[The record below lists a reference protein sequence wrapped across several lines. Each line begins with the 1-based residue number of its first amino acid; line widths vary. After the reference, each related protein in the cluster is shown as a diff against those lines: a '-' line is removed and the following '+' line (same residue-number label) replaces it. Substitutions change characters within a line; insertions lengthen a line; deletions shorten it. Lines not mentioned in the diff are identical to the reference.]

1 MDKLDQEYA
10 IFASNYGDGTPPS
23 FEAWLATRNTQP
35 SNLFPLS
42 EEDVAY
48 IRYTDAKG
56 DATPMTF
63 QEWKEA
69 GKPSF

>member
-1 MDKLDQEYA
+1 MNKLDQEYA
-10 IFASNYGDGTPPS
+10 IFESNYGDGTPPS
-23 FEAWLATRNTQP
+23 FDDWLASRSEIKPKSFILT
-35 SNLFPLS
+35 

-48 IRYTDAKG
+48 IRYTDVKG
-56 DATPMTF
+56 EGTPMTF